1 MTEALLKVL
10 LVEDNPGDAV
20 LVRAF
25 LEQSVTTQFELK
37 VAGRLDTALDMLEA
51 SVFDVVLLDMSLPD
65 ATGLSIVTRT
75 RTVRS
80 DLPILVLTGRDDEE
94 LALSALREGAQD
106 YLRKVDMDERL
117 LERAIRY
124 AIERNQVER
133 ELQKAKDAAEAA
145 MRAKANF
152 LASVSHEIRTPI
164 NTIITMSGLLAR
176 RDLPPDSRKYVDAVE
191 SSSQTLREMVNDI
204 LDLSKIEAGGL
215 TLERVSFALLPSLE
229 GMLKAL
235 GSWAESEGLAFGY
248 EVDDS
253 VPRNLLGDPLRL
265 RQIVVNLVSNA
276 VKFTS
281 VGEVRVLIEAET
293 ADLPDVVLRVSVSD
307 TGAGIPK
314 DKLDAI
320 FNAFSQVDES
330 TTRLHGGTGL
340 GLAICSQLVQLM
352 DGEITV
358 RSEEGA
364 GSTFSFT
371 ARLRAHLAPSSD
383 GEDPLGAD
391 GKVEVRG
398 EPIELPSLRILLVD
412 DLRFNLMAA
421 KELLEEEGHSVTPV
435 KRARVAIEALQTE
448 SFDLVLM
455 DVRMPEMDG
464 YEATRQIR
472 LAEKT
477 TGAHVPI
484 VGLTAESTADDE
496 KACLEAGMDGYVA
509 KPIQIGSLL
518 TVVAS
523 VLGRQTGSFDVEAA
537 LSQVDGNEELLRK
550 LVELFFEDC
559 PKHLAAIEAAIN
571 NGDASALADEAHGMK
586 GSLKMLALKEPLD
599 PVNELEEMGKSG
611 DLSAAR
617 DSLDC
622 LKQRIAKLNPVLVAF
637 AERTAQ

>member
-20 LVRAF
+20 LVRSF
-25 LEQSVTTQFELK
+25 LEQSVATKFELT
-37 VAGRLDTALDMLEA
+37 VAGRLDTALETLEA
-51 SVFDVVLLDMSLPD
+51 SAYDVVLLDMSLPD
-65 ATGLSIVTRT
+65 AAGLNIVTQT
-75 RTVRS
+75 RAVRS

-124 AIERNQVER
+124 AIERNQVEQ
-133 ELQKAKDAAEAA
+133 ELQRAKDAAEAA

-176 RDLPPDSRKYVDAVE
+176 RDLPSGTRKYVDAVE

-235 GSWAESEGLAFGY
+235 GSWAESKGLAFGY
-248 EVDDS
+248 DVDDS

-276 VKFTS
+276 VRFTS

-293 ADLPDVVLRVSVSD
+293 ADLPEVVLRVSVSD
-307 TGAGIPK
+307 TGVGIPK

-371 ARLRAHLAPSSD
+371 ARLRAHLALSSD

-435 KRARVAIEALQTE
+435 KRARAAIEALQTE

-464 YEATRQIR
+464 HEATRQIR
-472 LAEKT
+472 QRERA
-477 TGAHVPI
+477 TGEHVPI

-622 LKQRIAKLNPVLVAF
+622 LKQRIAELNPMLVAF
-637 AERTAQ
+637 AERSAQ